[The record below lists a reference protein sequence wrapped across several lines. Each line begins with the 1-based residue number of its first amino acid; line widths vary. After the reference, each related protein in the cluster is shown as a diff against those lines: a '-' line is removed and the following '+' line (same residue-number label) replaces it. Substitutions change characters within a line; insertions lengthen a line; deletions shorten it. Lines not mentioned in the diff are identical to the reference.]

1 MGYECL
7 RCGFEDQQVFNV
19 KRHLNRKNL
28 CEPTL
33 TSISKEDCL
42 KVLKTKDYKLA
53 TELLLKEIE
62 NLRKASTINS
72 GNGYAIMPGENNTAN
87 IDNSVTINITVNSY
101 ENTNYSGIK
110 DKLDRCIENGKVNE
124 AKLLKILHFDKDHPE
139 NHNVKIDNIKDNRIM
154 TYNGEKFEQH
164 KIGKDGVW
172 EFIGE
177 TLDTA
182 SEKEGISD
190 NLQAALDGS
199 GVEYY
204 NMEDKRKKVSDVS
217 TVLYNGKEIVNKTHK

>member
-1 MGYECL
+1 
-7 RCGFEDQQVFNV
+7 
-19 KRHLNRKNL
+19 
-28 CEPTL
+28 
-33 TSISKEDCL
+33 
-42 KVLKTKDYKLA
+42 
-53 TELLLKEIE
+53 
-62 NLRKASTINS
+62 
-72 GNGYAIMPGENNTAN
+72 
-87 IDNSVTINITVNSY
+87 
-101 ENTNYSGIK
+101 
-110 DKLDRCIENGKVNE
+110 
-124 AKLLKILHFDKDHPE
+124 
-139 NHNVKIDNIKDNRIM
+139 M